1 MQRGTNVLART
12 SGRPRRTT
20 EWYIPPTKLGVN
32 YGKAWTEANPLT
44 QSATRHFIYQSVPNG
59 TARILEIGMMPMLKI
74 IVVGPPTPS

>member
-1 MQRGTNVLART
+1 
-12 SGRPRRTT
+12 
-20 EWYIPPTKLGVN
+20 VN

-74 IVVGPPTPS
+74 IVVGPPTPT

>member
-1 MQRGTNVLART
+1 MQPGNKCTGGT
-12 SGRPRRTT
+12 SGRARLTI